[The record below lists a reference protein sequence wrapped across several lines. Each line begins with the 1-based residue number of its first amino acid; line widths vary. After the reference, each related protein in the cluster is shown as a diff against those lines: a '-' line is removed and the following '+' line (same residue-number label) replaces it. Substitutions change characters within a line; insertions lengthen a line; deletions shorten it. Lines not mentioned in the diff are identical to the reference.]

1 MFVECPAVPA
11 GSADCRT
18 CHERLCRDDGRGRV
32 PATKR
37 FLVTLCWVPT
47 QAGACLYLVSTLHT
61 CRRQHLFTPLV
72 LINSFVAIIQRSQ
85 WIFKLGT
92 RRRCPPWNMVVCPSA
107 LRWYVDGPS
116 HHFQRHLQVFRH
128 ATPLAQCPA
137 IFVLH
142 DVHRGSR
149 TVKSRLDYCNGVLA
163 GITAQPAA
171 VRGTTNLSRR
181 DHVTVITWPDHVTP
195 LLWRLHW
202 LSFIA
207 CKGRQKAIDAW
218 GWPCD
223 VACCSRL
230 LVLQWR
236 HFGGDWKQ
244 TIVQCSLI
252 DGSH

>member
-1 MFVECPAVPA
+1 MPTMKHGRLSVRAPLICGWTVSSFQASSPGISPCYAACTV
-11 GSADCRT
+11 SA
-18 CHERLCRDDGRGRV
+18 
-32 PATKR
+32 
-37 FLVTLCWVPT
+37 
-47 QAGACLYLVSTLHT
+47 
-61 CRRQHLFTPLV
+61 
-72 LINSFVAIIQRSQ
+72 AIS
-85 WIFKLGT
+85 
-92 RRRCPPWNMVVCPSA
+92 
-107 LRWYVDGPS
+107 
-116 HHFQRHLQVFRH
+116 
-128 ATPLAQCPA
+128 
-137 IFVLH
+137 VLH
-142 DVHRGSR
+142 DVHHRSR

-163 GITAQPAA
+163 GLTAQPAA